1 MPKPD
6 SRRILIEDVQPSVD
20 AGKYPVKR
28 EVGDVVEVTAA
39 IFRDG
44 HDKLVVWLLFRKPG
58 KKSWQ
63 RARMVCNNPGLDR
76 WNGSFTVDEMG
87 FHEFAIE
94 AYLDLYGSWAS
105 DIRKKVNANV
115 DFQSD
120 ALEGAELAK
129 RHLKWLPK
137 RQQILVKDF
146 VQTAESE
153 NDPRARA
160 QILLSPKLVD
170 ILTQNPDES
179 TKVVTERIFRIRVD
193 RARARFAA
201 WYECFPRSCG
211 YEKDMGGT
219 FNDVAKRLQEI
230 KRMGFDVLYFPPIH
244 PIGVSK
250 RKGPNNSLVA
260 GENDPGCPY
269 SVGSPAGGHD
279 AVEPALGTMKD
290 FQHLV
295 EKCGEAGLEIALD
308 FAINCSPDHPYL
320 KAHPEW
326 FSHNPDGSIKFAENP
341 PKKYEDIYPLNFDT
355 VDREGLWNE
364 LKRIILFWADKG
376 VRIFRVDNP
385 HTKPFGFWEWL
396 INEVQKDYPD
406 AIFLAEAFTRPP
418 VMKALA
424 KLGFTQSYS
433 YFTWR
438 NLKQEIIE
446 YFTELTTPPV
456 SEYMRA
462 NLFVNTPDIFPT
474 FLQRGG
480 RPGFK
485 IRAVLA
491 ATLSPLYGIFQGFE
505 LCEGKPIPA
514 KEEYLDS
521 DKYEI
526 RLRDWDAPGNIKDLI
541 TTLNRARNENP
552 ALQESKNLRFYRGD
566 NQSILFYGKSKGD
579 NHVLIA
585 VNLDPFLKQ
594 DSWVY
599 VPIAQFGI
607 APDDNYQVHD
617 LITGRTYF
625 WKGERN
631 YVELDPNLEPA
642 NVFTIQK

>member
-1 MPKPD
+1 
-6 SRRILIEDVQPSVD
+6 
-20 AGKYPVKR
+20 
-28 EVGDVVEVTAA
+28 
-39 IFRDG
+39 
-44 HDKLVVWLLFRKPG
+44 
-58 KKSWQ
+58 
-63 RARMVCNNPGLDR
+63 
-76 WNGSFTVDEMG
+76 
-87 FHEFAIE
+87 
-94 AYLDLYGSWAS
+94 
-105 DIRKKVNANV
+105 
-115 DFQSD
+115 
-120 ALEGAELAK
+120 
-129 RHLKWLPK
+129 LKWLPK

>member
-63 RARMVCNNPGLDR
+63 QARMVCNNPGLDR
-76 WNGSFTVDEMG
+76 WNGSFTVDEIG

>member
-1 MPKPD
+1 
-6 SRRILIEDVQPSVD
+6 
-20 AGKYPVKR
+20 
-28 EVGDVVEVTAA
+28 
-39 IFRDG
+39 
-44 HDKLVVWLLFRKPG
+44 
-58 KKSWQ
+58 
-63 RARMVCNNPGLDR
+63 
-76 WNGSFTVDEMG
+76 
-87 FHEFAIE
+87 
-94 AYLDLYGSWAS
+94 
-105 DIRKKVNANV
+105 
-115 DFQSD
+115 
-120 ALEGAELAK
+120 
-129 RHLKWLPK
+129 
-137 RQQILVKDF
+137 
-146 VQTAESE
+146 
-153 NDPRARA
+153 
-160 QILLSPKLVD
+160 
-170 ILTQNPDES
+170 
-179 TKVVTERIFRIRVD
+179 
-193 RARARFAA
+193 
-201 WYECFPRSCG
+201 
-211 YEKDMGGT
+211 
-219 FNDVAKRLQEI
+219 
-230 KRMGFDVLYFPPIH
+230 
-244 PIGVSK
+244 
-250 RKGPNNSLVA
+250 
-260 GENDPGCPY
+260 
-269 SVGSPAGGHD
+269 
-279 AVEPALGTMKD
+279 
-290 FQHLV
+290 
-295 EKCGEAGLEIALD
+295 
-308 FAINCSPDHPYL
+308 
-320 KAHPEW
+320 
-326 FSHNPDGSIKFAENP
+326 
-341 PKKYEDIYPLNFDT
+341 
-355 VDREGLWNE
+355 
-364 LKRIILFWADKG
+364 
-376 VRIFRVDNP
+376 
-385 HTKPFGFWEWL
+385 
-396 INEVQKDYPD
+396 
-406 AIFLAEAFTRPP
+406 
-418 VMKALA
+418 MKALA